1 MHQLGTELGRF
12 VGGSINGTQLRAA
25 FSEYLEGNPDQ
36 RQMVAGW
43 LKQSIESGRLSASVW
58 ASLHDLFEDAGPSTA
73 QRPGNPV
80 SSDSPDAMT
89 RVSAVQHSRRQSDH
103 PSAAFE
109 STRRPPSRQSDPLHP
124 PTERQA
130 RQSRQSGARTSEPL
144 RTGMIVRERFVL
156 MEELGSGGMGKVF
169 KARDLRRE
177 EAQDRNPFIALK
189 ILKAEVSA
197 HPDSFMALQR
207 EARRAG
213 TLAHP
218 NVVTVYDFDRDG
230 DRIYMTM
237 EYLEGRALDTW
248 LRNEYSKG
256 IPLAQAWPIIN
267 AIGAALECG
276 HQKRIVHSDL
286 KPGNI
291 YICNDGAIK
300 VLDFGISRLIH
311 PTDGKTDETIF
322 DPGKRLG
329 GLTPAYASL
338 EMWTHDAPDPRDDI
352 YALAC
357 VSYELI
363 SGRHPF
369 NRASARDVRERNLAP
384 VRPPGLRRPQWES
397 LRKGLALHRAQRTA
411 TVREFLEELEPR
423 TVWKRHAL
431 AFIGSAVAITVAAVV
446 VGAQYY
452 RDAVEDSTME
462 ILQCAQ
468 IIKPA
473 AVIAKGAPIE
483 LTPERRQEIQD
494 NLLLAADYMADA
506 KPDTPLDDL
515 KSMLSDGPNSVIDI
529 LNNVLVTDPEQA
541 QALKLKA
548 TVADIYAAR
557 ATKLLEERRTIE
569 ALDLVRYGRNV
580 LPSSQDLFRLEQR
593 VCRAD
598 ALRQAAQ
605 ESTTK

>member
-12 VGGSINGTQLRAA
+12 VGGSIDGKQLRAV
-25 FSEYLEGNPDQ
+25 FSDYLADNPEQ
-36 RQMVAGW
+36 SLMVAGW
-43 LKQSIESGRLSASVW
+43 LKQSVETGRLSASVW
-58 ASLHDLFEDAGPSTA
+58 VLLHDLFEERTPAAAEGP
-73 QRPGNPV
+73 GGI
-80 SSDSPDAMT
+80 T
-89 RVSAVQHSRRQSDH
+89 RVVVDPPARRASNTPAAADEELTRRQTDPPQVATIRH
-103 PSAAFE
+103 AA
-109 STRRPPSRQSDPLHP
+109 RPAAQ
-124 PTERQA
+124 T
-130 RQSRQSGARTSEPL
+130 SGPL
-144 RTGMIVRERFVL
+144 RTGMVVRERFVL

-213 TLAHP
+213 SLAHP

-237 EYLEGRALDTW
+237 EYLEGRPLDSW
-248 LRNEYSKG
+248 LRSEYANG
-256 IPLAQAWPIIN
+256 IPLAQAWPIVK

-291 YICNDGAIK
+291 YVCNDGVVK
-300 VLDFGISRLIH
+300 VLDFGISRLVR

-322 DPGKRLG
+322 DPGKRFG

-338 EMWTHDAPDPRDDI
+338 EMWTHDTPDPRDDI

-357 VSYELI
+357 VTYELLT
-363 SGRHPF
+363 GKHPF
-369 NRASARDVRERNLAP
+369 GRASARDVKEKKLTP
-384 VRPPGLRRPQWES
+384 VRPPGLTRPQWES
-397 LRKGLALHRAQRTA
+397 IRKGLALHRAQRTS
-411 TVREFLEELEPR
+411 TVREFLQELEPR
-423 TVWKRHAL
+423 SVWRRHAL
-431 AFIGSAVAITVAAVV
+431 ALTSGAAVV
-446 VGAQYY
+446 AIAAVVIGARYY

-462 ILQCAQ
+462 IMQCAQ

-473 AVIAKGAPIE
+473 VVDASTAPAA
-483 LTPERRQEIQD
+483 LTPQRRQEIEE
-494 NLLLAADYMADA
+494 NLLLANDYLADA

-529 LNNVLVTDPEQA
+529 LDSVLASDPKQA
-541 QALKLKA
+541 EALKMKSK
-548 TVADIYAAR
+548 VADIYASR
-557 ATKLLEERRTIE
+557 AKKLLDENRTTQ
-569 ALDLVRYGRNV
+569 ALELVRYGRNV
-580 LPSSQDLFRLEQR
+580 VPSSQDLFRLEQR

-598 ALRQAAQ
+598 AVKKAAVG
-605 ESTTK
+605 KI